1 MSTVLVLKDR
11 ANQSDQ
17 GASMASNLGELL
29 IQEKLLDNSQLKNAE
44 DYHRKNDVGIGTA
57 IISLGYLSEEEM
69 AQALSRQLGYPYIN
83 LDQFEVYPDVINLI
97 PVEIAKKY
105 LIMPIHRIRSF
116 LTLAMVDP
124 TDLDIIEDVRF
135 RTGLSIQPVIA
146 SESGIMN
153 SVSRYYGSSDALRVK
168 QIVDEIEQ
176 AEDTSVNIIEE
187 EEEDYDIEELVS
199 STEEAPIITLV
210 NTIFIDAIKKGASDV
225 HFEPYEK
232 NFRVRYRLD
241 GTLHEMMNLV
251 LKFKNPVTSRVKILS
266 NMDIAEKRLPQ
277 DGRIKMRVKL
287 ENGDKKDVDMRV
299 SSVPTIFGE
308 KVVVRILDK
317 SMLKLDMTKLGFE
330 QESLEVFKRNIVRPW
345 GIILVTGPTGSGKTN
360 TLYSAI
366 SNLNCLEKNI
376 MTAEDPVEFY
386 MPGINQ
392 VNIKD
397 EIGLSFANSLRSF
410 LRQDPDIMLVGEMRD
425 FETVDIAIKAALTG
439 HLVFSTVHTNDAAS
453 TILRLVNMDVEP
465 FLIADS
471 VVLVVA
477 QRLVRRLCQQ
487 CCAKHNLTP
496 EALADIGFTPEE
508 ASNVKVYK
516 PAGCTACHN
525 TGYKG
530 RTGLFEVIEV
540 TDGIR
545 DMILDRAQS
554 KDIKKKAMENGMIT
568 LRRSGLLKIMEGIT
582 SVEEVLR
589 ETVKDSEV

>member
-1 MSTVLVLKDR
+1 M
-11 ANQSDQ
+11 
-17 GASMASNLGELL
+17 GSNLSELL
-29 IQEKLLDNSQLKNAE
+29 VKEKLLDKEQLKE
-44 DYHRKNDVGIGTA
+44 IQDFQEKNDVSTGTA
-57 IISLGYLSEEEM
+57 VVSLGYISEEDM

-124 TDLDIIEDVRF
+124 TDLDVIEDIRF

-146 SESGIMN
+146 SETGITN
-153 SVSRYYGSSDALRVK
+153 AIKKYYGSSDSLRVK

-176 AEDTSVNIIEE
+176 AEDTTVNIIEE
-187 EEEDYDIEELVS
+187 GEEDYDIEELVH

-210 NTIFIDAIKKGASDV
+210 NTVFIDAIKKGASDV

-232 NFRVRYRLD
+232 AFRVRYRLD
-241 GTLHEMMNLV
+241 GTLYEMMNLAM
-251 LKFKNPVTSRVKILS
+251 KFKNPVISRVKILS

-287 ENGDKKDVDMRV
+287 ENGNKKEVDMRV

-317 SMLKLDMTKLGFE
+317 SMLKLNLEELGFE
-330 QESLEVFKRNIVRPW
+330 KESLELFKQGVRRPW
-345 GIILVTGPTGSGKTN
+345 GIVLVTGPTGSGKTN

-366 SNLNCLEKNI
+366 STINSMEKNI

-386 MPGINQ
+386 IPGINQ
-392 VNIKD
+392 VNIRD
-397 EIGLSFANSLRSF
+397 EIGLSFSTSLRSF

-453 TILRLVNMDVEP
+453 TVVRLVNMNVET
-465 FLIADS
+465 FLVADS
-471 VVLVVA
+471 VCMIVA
-477 QRLVRRLCQQ
+477 QRLVRRLCKK
-487 CCAKHNLTP
+487 CRAKHNLTN
-496 EALADIGFTPEE
+496 EALVDIGYTAKE
-508 ASNVKVYK
+508 APKVKAYK
-516 PAGCTACHN
+516 PVGCNVCHN

-530 RTGLFEVIEV
+530 RVGLFEVMEV
-540 TDGIR
+540 TDEIK
-545 DMILDRAQS
+545 DLILAKAHS
-554 KDIKKKAMENGMIT
+554 KELKKKSIEQGMIT
-568 LRRSGLLKIMEGIT
+568 LRRSGLIKIKEGIT
-582 SVEEVLR
+582 SIEEVLR
-589 ETVKDSEV
+589 ETVRDMEV

>member
-1 MSTVLVLKDR
+1 
-11 ANQSDQ
+11 
-17 GASMASNLGELL
+17 
-29 IQEKLLDNSQLKNAE
+29 LLDSEQLKSAL
-44 DYHRKNDVGIGTA
+44 DFHKKNDVGIGSA
-57 IISLGYLSEEEM
+57 IVSLGYLSEEEM

-83 LDQFEVYPDVINLI
+83 LDQFEVYPDVISLI

-124 TDLDIIEDVRF
+124 TDLGIIEDVRF

-146 SESGIMN
+146 SESGIM
-153 SVSRYYGSSDALRVK
+153 SAISKYYGSSDALRVK

-187 EEEDYDIEELVS
+187 EEEDYDIEELVH

-210 NTIFIDAIKKGASDV
+210 NTIFIDSIKKGASDV

-241 GTLHEMMNLV
+241 GTLHEMMNLA

-287 ENGDKKDVDMRV
+287 ENGDRKDVDMRV

-317 SMLKLDMTKLGFE
+317 AMLQLDMTKLGFE
-330 QESLEVFKRNIVRPW
+330 EKSLNVFKKQIVRPW

-366 SNLNCLEKNI
+366 SNLNSMEKNI

-392 VNIKD
+392 VNVRD
-397 EIGLSFANSLRSF
+397 EIGLNFANSLRSF

-471 VVLVVA
+471 VVVVVA
-477 QRLVRRLCQQ
+477 QRLVRRLCQE
-487 CCAKHNLTP
+487 CRSRHNLTP
-496 EALADIGFTPEE
+496 EALMDIGFTEEE
-508 ASNVKVYK
+508 AANVKAYK
-516 PAGCTACHN
+516 PVGCNACHN

-530 RTGLFEVIEV
+530 RIGLFEVMEV
-540 TDGIR
+540 TDDLR
-545 DMILDRAQS
+545 DLILSRAQS
-554 KDIKKKAMENGMIT
+554 KNIKKKAMENGMIS
-568 LRRSGLLKIMEGIT
+568 LRRSGLDKIMEGIT

-589 ETVKDSEV
+589 ETIKDSEV